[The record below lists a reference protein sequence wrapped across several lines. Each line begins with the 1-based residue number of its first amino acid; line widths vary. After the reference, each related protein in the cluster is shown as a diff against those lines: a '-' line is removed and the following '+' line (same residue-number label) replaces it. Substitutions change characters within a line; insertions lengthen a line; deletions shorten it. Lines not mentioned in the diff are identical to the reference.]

1 MKSMNRHTHP
11 SSNGSSEPHRKT
23 QIDKPLQWLIG
34 VFLLCLMLIFG
45 LRAYFNNLQNDLI
58 QQGNHERA
66 ELAVAE
72 EVVRNIQGIQRDI
85 YRLASS
91 QSQTEYSLGKTSLEV
106 QVNKL
111 TVDLNE
117 LHWDKLSEQAPHIIS
132 HTAALAKLLQHRWSA
147 IESQDLKSFYR
158 AERKIT
164 AFLAPMPA
172 FFQTFDSTANQLFVQ
187 GQQKMRGFEAQLQES
202 IDSLKL
208 IEAALISLVAILGG
222 VAVILFMRRL
232 SAALQAAR
240 LAKDDSEHQRE
251 QNATMLDT
259 LGDGVYATDM
269 QGQVSFINR
278 AGEHM
283 LGWTAAEL
291 VGRPA
296 HATLHHHYPNGEV
309 YAAEKCPLVG
319 VLRQGLSLEG
329 EEYFIARDGKF
340 IPVSFRANPLYKD
353 GQIMGSLLSFHD
365 ISERL
370 ENQERIRLQQIA
382 LHEARDQALENSR
395 LKSEFL
401 SNMSHEIRTPMNGII
416 GMTDL
421 LLDTQLDP
429 EQRDFTQTVRD
440 SSQALLVIINDILD
454 FSKIEA
460 GKLEIEIT
468 DFAPIP
474 VVEGTVELL
483 ASRARE
489 KSISL
494 TSFID
499 PTLPTLL
506 RGDPTRLRQVL
517 LNLLSNGIKFTHK
530 GSVELYALRIE
541 AEQGSMMRFEVR
553 DSGIGIPAATQAKLF
568 QSFTQADSST
578 TRKYGG
584 TGLVLA
590 ICKRL
595 VELMGGEIGID
606 SAEGQGSTFWFTLPL
621 LCAAADNTS
630 VATPQPQR
638 VMPPPGLRVLV
649 VDDHASDRTIIQRYL
664 NAWGISNDSACNAD
678 DALQNM
684 RSAAA
689 QGLAYDVALIDYVM
703 PGMNGIDLAQVL
715 QRDAALCATRRVL
728 MSAHDQRELFERAL
742 SSGFEI
748 CLSKPIRQSLLLDSL
763 TAQAAKQTVNQ
774 PHISTTSGTDTSPNP
789 NNSLENRRLILLAE
803 DNLINQKV
811 AQLQINKLG
820 YALHIV
826 SNGEQAVQA
835 IHTDQTQGLERYAA
849 VLMDCQMPVLDGFE
863 ASALVRRN
871 EQQTGRHI
879 PIIAMTAN
887 AMQGDR
893 ERCLAAGMDDYLS
906 KPIQPEQLGRLLLQW
921 AGSAMLENPANS
933 SVTATPNNTQ
943 AQDPTVIEPGLGASA
958 VDIDFALLE
967 DYFDADQDAITHLLK
982 LFVNTTTALLGKLQS
997 AIAEQVSQ
1005 TVYALSHELKG
1016 SCGNIGIERMSQ
1028 IALALENAATATDWP
1043 SVNALQEQLKQA
1055 FAAVVALIEQR

>member
-1 MKSMNRHTHP
+1 MNQPTSP
-11 SSNGSSEPHRKT
+11 SPDSRLQQHRQT

-45 LRAYFNNLQNDLI
+45 LRAYFNNLQNDLV
-58 QQGNHERA
+58 QQGNHERS

-72 EVVRNIQGIQRDI
+72 DVVRNIQGIQRDI

-91 QSQTEYSLGKTSLEV
+91 QNMADYSREKTSLEV

-111 TVDLNE
+111 RFDLNE
-117 LHWDKLSEQAPHIIS
+117 LHWDKLSEQAPQILGN
-132 HTAALAKLLQHRWSA
+132 TAALAKLLEQRWDA
-147 IESQDLKSFYR
+147 IEAQDLKNFYR

-164 AFLAPMPA
+164 QFLAPMPA
-172 FFQTFDSTANQLFVQ
+172 FFQTFDSTANQLFLQ

-202 IDSLKL
+202 IDSLKQ

-232 SAALQAAR
+232 TAALQAAR

-269 QGQVSFINR
+269 QGCVSFINR
-278 AGEHM
+278 AGESI

-291 VGRPA
+291 VGQSA
-296 HATLHHHYPNGEV
+296 HATIHHSYPDGEA
-309 YAAEKCPLVG
+309 YASEKCPLVS
-319 VLRQGLSLEG
+319 VLQQGSSLEG
-329 EEYFIARDGKF
+329 EEYFVAKDGKF
-340 IPVSFRANPLYKD
+340 IPISYRANPLYKD
-353 GQIMGSLLSFHD
+353 GQIIGSLMSFHD

-370 ENQERIRLQQIA
+370 ESQERIRLQQIA

-468 DFAPIP
+468 DFSPVP

-489 KSISL
+489 KSLTL

-499 PTLPTLL
+499 PDLPSHL

-517 LNLLSNGIKFTHK
+517 LNLLSNGIKFTHQ
-530 GSVELYALRIE
+530 GSVELYALRLE
-541 AEQGSMMRFEVR
+541 TADGPMLRFEVR
-553 DSGIGIPAATQAKLF
+553 DSGIGISVSTQAKLF

-584 TGLVLA
+584 TGLGLA

-595 VELMGGEIGID
+595 VELMGGNIGID
-606 SAEGQGSTFWFTLPL
+606 STEGQGSTFWFTLPL
-621 LCAAADNTS
+621 LASDPADLPDTS
-630 VATPQPQR
+630 QASER
-638 VMPPPGLRVLV
+638 NLSPGLRVLV
-649 VDDHASDRTIIQRYL
+649 VDDHASDRKIIHRYL
-664 NAWGISNDSACNAD
+664 SSWAMVNDGASSAEE
-678 DALQNM
+678 ALKLM
-684 RSAAA
+684 RDAAA
-689 QGLAYDVALIDYVM
+689 VGKPYDVALIDYVM
-703 PGMNGIDLAQVL
+703 PGMNGIELAQVML
-715 QRDAALCATRRVL
+715 REPALCTTRRVL

-742 SSGFEI
+742 SSGFAV
-748 CLSKPIRQSLLLDSL
+748 CLSKPIRQSQLFDSL
-763 TAQAAKQTVNQ
+763 NEQADKQLGVTAPISSPTSAA
-774 PHISTTSGTDTSPNP
+774 ISPNP
-789 NNSLENRRLILLAE
+789 DNSRDNRRLILLAE

-826 SNGEQAVQA
+826 GNGQEAVQA
-835 IHTDQTQGLERYAA
+835 ILADQASGLKQYAA

-863 ASALVRRN
+863 ASNLIRSN
-871 EQQTGRHI
+871 EHETGQHI

-893 ERCLAAGMDDYLS
+893 ERCLAVGMDDYLS
-906 KPIQPEQLGRLLLQW
+906 KPIQPEHLSRLLAQW
-921 AGSAMLENPANS
+921 AGSPLLVNTSNL
-933 SVTATPNNTQ
+933 SVSPDTLNVEKQVESAAVSEHTQ
-943 AQDPTVIEPGLGASA
+943 TG
-958 VDIDFALLE
+958 VDIDFPLLD
-967 DYFDADQDAITHLLK
+967 DYFDADQEAITHLLK
-982 LFVNTTTALLGKLQS
+982 LFVNTTNTIMEKLHS
-997 AIAEQVSQ
+997 AVTQQASGA
-1005 TVYALSHELKG
+1005 VYALAHELKG
-1016 SCGNIGIERMSQ
+1016 SCGNIGIERMSH
-1028 IALALENAATATDWP
+1028 IAGALESASMANDWP
-1043 SVNALQEQLKQA
+1043 LSESLNSDLKQA
-1055 FAAVVALIEQR
+1055 FSIVVALIEQR

>member
-1 MKSMNRHTHP
+1 MTRMNQPTSPAPDSRLQQ
-11 SSNGSSEPHRKT
+11 HRQT

-45 LRAYFNNLQNDLI
+45 LRAYFNNLQNDLV
-58 QQGNHERA
+58 QQGNHERS

-72 EVVRNIQGIQRDI
+72 DVVRNIQGIQRDI

-91 QSQTEYSLGKTSLEV
+91 QNMAEYSRGKTSLEV

-111 TVDLNE
+111 SFDLTQ
-117 LHWDKLSEQAPHIIS
+117 LHWDKLNEQTPQILGN
-132 HTAALAKLLQHRWSA
+132 TAALVKLLEQRWNA
-147 IESQDLKSFYR
+147 IESQNLKTFYQ

-164 AFLAPMPA
+164 QFLVPMPA
-172 FFQTFDSTANQLFVQ
+172 FFQTFDSTANQLFLQ

-202 IDSLKL
+202 IDSLKQ

-232 SAALQAAR
+232 TAALQAAR

-269 QGQVSFINR
+269 QGCVSFINR
-278 AGEHM
+278 AGENI
-283 LGWTAAEL
+283 LGWTAADL
-291 VGRPA
+291 VGQSA
-296 HATLHHHYPNGEV
+296 HATLHHSYPGGEA
-309 YAAEKCPLVG
+309 YAPEKCPLVA
-319 VLRQGLSLEG
+319 VLQQGSSLEG
-329 EEYFIARDGKF
+329 EEYFVAKDGQF
-340 IPVSFRANPLYKD
+340 IPISYRANPLYKD
-353 GQIMGSLLSFHD
+353 GQIIGSLLSFHD

-370 ENQERIRLQQIA
+370 ESQERIRLQQIA

-468 DFAPIP
+468 DFSPVP

-489 KSISL
+489 KSITL

-499 PTLPTLL
+499 PALPGLL

-517 LNLLSNGIKFTHK
+517 LNLLSNGIKFTHQ
-530 GSVELYALRIE
+530 GSVELYALRLE
-541 AEQGSMMRFEVR
+541 TAQGSMLRFEVR
-553 DSGIGIPAATQAKLF
+553 DSGIGISPSIQAKLF

-584 TGLVLA
+584 TGLGLA

-595 VELMGGEIGID
+595 VELMGGSIGID
-606 SAEGQGSTFWFTLPL
+606 STEGQGSTFWFTLPL
-621 LCAAADNTS
+621 LVSNPADLPDTTQISERNM
-630 VATPQPQR
+630 A
-638 VMPPPGLRVLV
+638 PGLRVLV
-649 VDDHASDRTIIQRYL
+649 VDDHASDRKIIHRYL
-664 NAWGISNDSACNAD
+664 SSWGMVNDGASSAEE
-678 DALQNM
+678 ALKLM
-684 RSAAA
+684 RDAAA
-689 QGLAYDVALIDYVM
+689 LGKPYDVALIDYVM
-703 PGMNGIDLAQVL
+703 PGMNGIELVQVL
-715 QRDAALCATRRVL
+715 LHEPALRTTRRVL

-742 SSGFEI
+742 SSGFAV
-748 CLSKPIRQSLLLDSL
+748 CLSKPIRQSQLFDSL
-763 TAQAAKQTVNQ
+763 NEQADKQLGVTAQVSS
-774 PHISTTSGTDTSPNP
+774 PTSATTSPNP
-789 NNSLENRRLILLAE
+789 DNSLDNRRLILLAE

-820 YALHIV
+820 YALHV
-826 SNGEQAVQA
+826 VGNGQEAVQA
-835 IHTDQTQGLERYAA
+835 IQADQTSGLKRYAA

-863 ASALVRRN
+863 ASSLIRSN
-871 EQQTGRHI
+871 EQETGQHI

-893 ERCLAAGMDDYLS
+893 ERCLAVGMDDYLS
-906 KPIQPEQLGRLLLQW
+906 KPIQPEQLSRLLTQW
-921 AGSAMLENPANS
+921 AGSPLLVSTSNLNRSPS
-933 SVTATPNNTQ
+933 TVNTQ
-943 AQDPTVIEPGLGASA
+943 EQAATAAISEHTQTG
-958 VDIDFALLE
+958 VDIDFPLLD
-967 DYFDADQDAITHLLK
+967 DYFDADQEAITHLLK
-982 LFVNTTTALLGKLQS
+982 LFVSTTNTIMEKLHS
-997 AIAEQVSQ
+997 AVTQQASSA
-1005 TVYALSHELKG
+1005 VYALAHELKG
-1016 SCGNIGIERMSQ
+1016 SCGNIGIERMSH
-1028 IALALENAATATDWP
+1028 IAGALESASMANDWP
-1043 SVNALQEQLKQA
+1043 LSEALNGDLKQA
-1055 FAAVVALIEQR
+1055 FSVVVALIEQR